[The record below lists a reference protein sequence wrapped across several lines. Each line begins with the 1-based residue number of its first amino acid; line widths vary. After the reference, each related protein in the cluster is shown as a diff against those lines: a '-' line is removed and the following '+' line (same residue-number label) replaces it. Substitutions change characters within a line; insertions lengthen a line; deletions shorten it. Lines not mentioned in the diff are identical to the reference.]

1 MNHNISFSQGLH
13 VALTSAIWAHLGA
26 SQLSLSLHSSFSGLA
41 TFRNQFFL
49 PLLSI
54 PLAHAP
60 ATNCLLS
67 ESPTWLFTCCFAIFF
82 PDCD

>member
-26 SQLSLSLHSSFSGLA
+26 SQLSSAFILPWRAGHIQKLDLSATSLH
-41 TFRNQFFL
+41 
-49 PLLSI
+49 